1 MNAPTTRH
9 EQPAQPSPD
18 KGESVLCS
26 RGRFVPSGLHAP
38 FSVLQ
43 RTSVRRDASELA
55 ACIDVAM
62 RRRPADLVIKGA
74 RLFNLATGEL
84 ERADLAICGERIAAV
99 GEGYE
104 GLETLDATGLT
115 AVPGFVDAHCH
126 IESSLVTPYAWERL
140 VLPHGVTAAVCD
152 PHELSNVGGTAA
164 TDFFRRSAAGMLLR
178 LQVQIPSC
186 VPALPTESAG
196 AVLDATAI
204 APYADDAS
212 LAEFM
217 NLPGLLGKAPD
228 ALAKLAAFSGRPID
242 GHAPL
247 AEGDTLNAICA
258 AGLAND
264 HESSAVPEALAKLRR
279 GMTVFIRAGSVAR
292 NLADLAPLLTLTLCD
307 RLCLCTDDR
316 DPLDIRDEGHLDAAI
331 RQAIAAGCDP
341 LAVYRAASLSPARH
355 FGWRDRGLLAPGF
368 LADVAL
374 LSDLNACTVE
384 RVVCRGKVV
393 ADAAFDARPPEPDVA
408 PFRGSVRCR
417 ALTADDFA
425 VAPQPRVIGVREGS
439 LLTDDLAW
447 EDVAGDRLPCALV
460 ARHGT
465 DGRIGHAWT
474 HGFGLKRGAI
484 ASTVGHDSHNLC
496 VVGADPADMALAA
509 NALRDCGG
517 GFAVA
522 IEGRLTA
529 LLPLPIGGLMSDR
542 PAAEVAD
549 SLAAL
554 RTAARDTGAT
564 LANPFLALAFLPLP
578 VIPFARLTLEGF
590 QKV

>member
-1 MNAPTTRH
+1 MRNA
-9 EQPAQPSPD
+9 A
-18 KGESVLCS
+18 
-26 RGRFVPSGLHAP
+26 
-38 FSVLQ
+38 
-43 RTSVRRDASELA
+43 ELA

-62 RRRPADLVIKGA
+62 RRRPADLLIRGA

-84 ERADLAICGERIAAV
+84 ERADLALCGGRIAAV

-104 GLETLDATGLT
+104 AAETLEAAGLT

-126 IESSLVTPYAWERL
+126 VESSLVTPYAWERL
-140 VLPHGVTAAVCD
+140 VLPHGTTAAVCD
-152 PHELSNVGGTAA
+152 PHELANVAGTAA
-164 TDFFRRSAAGMLLR
+164 IDFFRASAAGMLLR
-178 LQVQIPSC
+178 LQVQAPSC
-186 VPALPTESAG
+186 VPALPTEEAG
-196 AVLDATAI
+196 ANLPAPAL
-204 APYADDAS
+204 APYAGDAA

-217 NLPGLLGKAPD
+217 NVPGVLGKDPD
-228 ALAKLAAFSGRPID
+228 ALAKLAAFSGRPVD

-247 AEGDTLNAICA
+247 AAGDALNALCA
-258 AGLAND
+258 AGVAND
-264 HESSAVPEALAKLRR
+264 HESCSVPEALGKLRR
-279 GMTVFIRAGSVAR
+279 GMAVFLRAGSVAR
-292 NLADLAPLLTLTLCD
+292 NLADLAPLLTLSLCD

-331 RQAIAAGCDP
+331 RAAIAQGCDP
-341 LAVYRAASLSPARH
+341 LAVYRAACLTPARV

-374 LSDLNACTVE
+374 LSDLNACKVE
-384 RVVCRGKVV
+384 RVVCRGRVV
-393 ADAAFDARPPEPDVA
+393 CDAAFDARPPEPDAA

-417 ALTADDFA
+417 PLAPGDFA
-425 VAPQPRVIGVREGS
+425 AAPQPRVIGVREGS

-447 EDVAGDRLPCALV
+447 GDAAGDRLPCALV
-460 ARHGT
+460 ERHGGS
-465 DGRIGHAWT
+465 GRVGLAWA
-474 HGFGLKRGAI
+474 HGFGLRRGAI

-522 IEGRLTA
+522 IDGRLAA

-542 PAAEVAD
+542 PAGEVAD
-549 SLAAL
+549 ALAAL
-554 RTAARDTGAT
+554 RAAARETGAA

-590 QKV
+590 RKV

>member
-1 MNAPTTRH
+1 MNASTNYH

-26 RGRFVPSGLHAP
+26 P

-62 RRRPADLVIKGA
+62 RRRPADLLIKGA

-164 TDFFRRSAAGMLLR
+164 IDFFRRSAAGMLLR

-196 AVLDATAI
+196 AVLDAAAI

-292 NLADLAPLLTLTLCD
+292 
-307 RLCLCTDDR
+307 DR

-425 VAPQPRVIGVREGS
+425 VAPQLRVIGVREGS

-522 IEGRLTA
+522 IEGQIAA

-549 SLAAL
+549 ALAAL
-554 RTAARDTGAT
+554 RAAARDTGAT

-578 VIPFARLTLEGF
+578 VIPFARLTLKGF
-590 QKV
+590 LGL

>member
-1 MNAPTTRH
+1 MPT
-9 EQPAQPSPD
+9 PSPQPSPQR
-18 KGESVLCS
+18 GASVLRG
-26 RGRFVPSGLHAP
+26 RGRFDPPGLHAP

-55 ACIDVAM
+55 NCIDVAM

-164 TDFFRRSAAGMLLR
+164 VDFFRRSAAGMLLR

-393 ADAAFDARPPEPDVA
+393 SDAAFGARPPEPDVA

-425 VAPQPRVIGVREGS
+425 VAPQPHVIGVREGS

-447 EDVAGDRLPCALV
+447 EDAAGDRLPCALV

-496 VVGADPADMALAA
+496 IVGADPADMALAA

-522 IEGRLTA
+522 IGGQIAA

-554 RTAARDTGAT
+554 RTAARATGAT

-578 VIPFARLTLEGF
+578 VIPLARLTLEGF